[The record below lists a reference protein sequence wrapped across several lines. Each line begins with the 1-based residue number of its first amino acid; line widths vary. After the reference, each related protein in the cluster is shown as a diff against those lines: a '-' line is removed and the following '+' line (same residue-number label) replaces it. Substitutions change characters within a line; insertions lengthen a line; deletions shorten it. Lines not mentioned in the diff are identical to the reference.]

1 MFNNKFNRVCP
12 HPGYNDPVSAAL
24 SAGGSIV
31 SGLISG
37 NAATDAANTQA
48 QAGAA
53 AQAALLGV
61 GKDVSKLYQP
71 YEDVG
76 AQGLTN
82 LSDMASSGYLTNQFN
97 NADLNA
103 NIAPNYA
110 FQLNQGEGA
119 NLAQSNATGGLVGGN
134 AMKGLQD
141 YTQGYASN
149 AYQNAFNN
157 YQAQRT
163 NIYAANSGLAG
174 LGANAVTGSA
184 NSQLG
189 IGTNISNIT
198 QGIGNAQAAGT
209 IGAANAYSGGVT
221 GVGNAG
227 ALYGLLNN
235 QNNITTPSNAS
246 YTPSTSIMG
255 DQQFNQ
261 PSSGG
266 GIDFSQY
273 SDRRLKTNIV
283 KIGQYLNGLNKY
295 SWTYLWGENSTGAMA
310 DEVEKL
316 IPEAIGMRLGYK
328 TVNYALLGE

>member
-53 AQAALLGV
+53 SQAALLGV
-61 GKDVSKLYQP
+61 GKDVSKMYAPYQ
-71 YEDVG
+71 ETG
-76 AQGLTN
+76 QLGLN
-82 LSDMASSGYLTNQFN
+82 SLNQMANSGYLTNQFN
-97 NADLNA
+97 NQDLNA
-103 NIAPNYA
+103 QIAPNYA
-110 FQLNQGEGA
+110 FQLGQGQQA
-119 NLAQSNATGGLVGGN
+119 NLAGANATGGLVGGN

-141 YTQGYASN
+141 YTQNYAGN

-157 YQAQRT
+157 YNAQRT
-163 NIYAANSGLAG
+163 NLYNQNAGLAG
-174 LGANAVTGSA
+174 IGQNAVTGSA
-184 NSQLG
+184 NAQLG
-189 IGTNISNIT
+189 VGTQISNIT
-198 QGIGNAQAAGT
+198 QGIGNAQAAGQ
-209 IGAANAYSGGVT
+209 IGQANAYGGALS
-221 GVGNAG
+221 NAG
-227 ALYGLLNN
+227 NTAALYGILGN
-235 QNNITTPSNAS
+235 QNNLTDLQNTISNENL
-246 YTPSTSIMG
+246 
-255 DQQFNQ
+255 FN
-261 PSSGG
+261 P
-266 GIDFSQY
+266 

-316 IPEAIGMRLGYK
+316 IPEAVKVFYGYK
-328 TVNYALLGE
+328 HVNYALLGE

>member
-1 MFNNKFNRVCP
+1 MFNYLKWHLSFIKFCSP
-12 HPGYNDPVSAAL
+12 SFIGDIIGAITPGVGLAI
-24 SAGGSIV
+24 SAGANLLGST
-31 SGLISG
+31 ISG
-37 NAATDAANTQA
+37 NAATDAANIQA
-48 QAGAA
+48 QAGTA
-53 AQAALLGV
+53 AQNQLLGI
-61 GKDVSKLYQP
+61 GQNVSKLYQP
-71 YEDVG
+71 YQDVG
-76 AQGLTN
+76 TQGLTN
-82 LSDMASSGYLTNQFN
+82 LSDMAKSGYFTHQFDN
-97 NADLNA
+97 TDLNS
-103 NIAPNYA
+103 NLAPNYA
-110 FQLNQGEGA
+110 FQLGQGTGA

-174 LGANAVTGSA
+174 LGENAVTGSA
-184 NSQLG
+184 NTQLG

-198 QGIGNAQAAGT
+198 QGIGNAQAASQ
-209 IGAANAYSGGVT
+209 IGQANAYSGAI
-221 GVGNAG
+221 GNAG
-227 ALYGLLNN
+227 NTAALYGLLGN
-235 QNNITTPSNAS
+235 QNNLTSLQNQISADTTTGN
-246 YTPSTSIMG
+246 
-255 DQQFNQ
+255 
-261 PSSGG
+261 
-266 GIDFSQY
+266 Y

-295 SWTYLWGENSTGAMA
+295 SWTYLWGENATGAMA